1 MTVFIKNLLAK
12 KSATKLTPFWKLK
25 LSESEFYELKD
36 VIVNAFRSYRSF
48 DSCKIEAALYYA
60 EWWKRLKDVR
70 DKKGRDSKED
80 VYYSLGINLNYSE
93 EFFKAALKGLEAA
106 GGELIHINQ
115 DENLSSLF
123 YQGGIPMNRV
133 ASESLISSG
142 WDRFIRGLI
151 LRDYDFSALQNKS
164 ARHSLSL
171 IDFCDQLK
179 EADEFDDK
187 ERMPFY
193 CDDSQGEK
201 WYRFITEEIKKEK
214 ERIQKEHPFRIRW
227 EFEIDKI
234 ASKLNIY
241 YNITGPQTL
250 PKGFLESLHWADLK
264 DHDLSVNLDSK
275 KVFGETYINNFLY
288 TRFFYRAQ
296 YTNGSY
302 ISVHVNDSAKSVE
315 SDYLDMSIPQIIHK
329 DERGIYRLGN
339 RIGASEIYAIFSCNW
354 QPTEAFEF
362 ASLNLSY
369 EGDDYTLLSIPRKYD
384 DAITFKNKIDGEE
397 FVLPLN
403 SPLYRT
409 GITYQ
414 EDRFSNIFQE
424 QLYTPQRSIV
434 QKITESENR
443 TVSNKLLFRDK
454 YSSEWKDTASIGCI
468 FIKPNQRESIA
479 PIKAYFLGD
488 QFECKVKPGTDLFHI
503 LFSWPYGRVKLHN
516 VGRKIDG
523 DWWEITKEECEGKSM
538 IPCTFTPGN
547 DSSKAFTLNLKTQ
560 FNDFCIY
567 DINCCAIANNDTIP
581 LSELSLYCYQLNYS
595 TENKELATISF
606 TGTDK
611 RYQLNQDKENNEL
624 TVSGDFGEEWKVPKS
639 GRLDKLLGGIRRI
652 NDIVGIKPYQ
662 EIAINGPVNLVFKVG
677 PSPFCPE
684 IDVENNSIYLIERSS
699 NNRRTYQGDLFAFAL
714 DDDANEFKDVIK
726 LKPSEPGRYPLLEK
740 MPEKYLVCENNYT
753 SISER
758 VQVRMLTNRHIPKS
772 ERKELSTAKKKTILG
787 ELRDNKE
794 GTHLF
799 ASERW
804 KRILHWFELSY
815 KYNIPSDK
823 LHDLGICASDDRFLV
838 FLAFH
843 AFFMRNCNDLDLI
856 DKLLSLEKG
865 LAFKWWFI
873 NNELFKLEQGKFSEG
888 FPPELLYTWA
898 LRDAADAHDI
908 AKVAELCSIQDG
920 EFFPTHYVTYIML
933 ADKRFKEFMTRLA
946 LTSLC
951 KGSEVDLEMATSLIK
966 HASELIAAKCKDNK
980 SYFNAILNCIAAIE
994 LKKKEENHRKRLT
1007 NIEIVVATNEYKI
1020 KNDSDG
1026 KEYSQG
1032 KFIKLSWDLTKDTKA
1047 EYIHLSSILDVTL
1060 PEEPEEPILEY
1071 NMALIDSRT
1080 PNLENALFPMENN
1093 IFNYTGENARL
1104 MAKRVEALYRYK
1116 IKKDNNV
1123 FYSGSIDDIGDD
1135 NVHHSISNCETCRGS
1150 ILRYFERERLLFLQH
1165 LQYLI
1170 NK

>member
-1 MTVFIKNLLAK
+1 MTTFLKNLLDRK
-12 KSATKLTPFWKLK
+12 NITKPTPFWKLK
-25 LSESEFYELKD
+25 LSESEFFELKD
-36 VIVNAFRSYRSF
+36 VIVNAFKSYSSF
-48 DSCKIEAALYYA
+48 NSCRIEAALYYA
-60 EWWKRLKDVR
+60 EWWKRLKDV
-70 DKKGRDSKED
+70 KKGRDSNED
-80 VYYSLGINLNYSE
+80 VFNSLGIEQNCSK
-93 EFFKAALKGLEAA
+93 EFFKAALKGLETA

-115 DENLSSLF
+115 NENLSSLF

-151 LRDYDFSALQNKS
+151 LRDYDFSALQNQS
-164 ARHSLSL
+164 ARKSQSL

-250 PKGFLESLHWADLK
+250 PKGFLESLHCAEQK
-264 DHDLSVNLDSK
+264 DHDLSINLDSK

-288 TRFFYRAQ
+288 TKFFYRAQ

-302 ISVHVNDSAKSVE
+302 ISVHVNDSAQSVE

-339 RIGASEIYAIFSCNW
+339 RIGASEIYAVFSSNW
-354 QPTEAFEF
+354 EPTEAYGFEKIG
-362 ASLNLSY
+362 LSY
-369 EGDDYTLLSIPRKYD
+369 EGEDYILLSIPRKYD
-384 DAITFKNKIDGEE
+384 DSISFKNKIDGED

-424 QLYTPQRSIV
+424 QLYTPHRTIV

-454 YSSEWKDTASIGCI
+454 YSSDWKDTPSIGCI
-468 FIKPNQRESIA
+468 FIKPNQKESIA
-479 PIKAYFLGD
+479 PIKAYFLGEK
-488 QFECKVKPGTDLFHI
+488 FECKVKPGTDSFHI
-503 LFSWPYGRVKLHN
+503 HFTWPYGRVKLNN

-523 DWWEITKEECEGKSM
+523 DWWEITKDECEGKSL
-538 IPCTFTPGN
+538 IACTFTPGN

-581 LSELSLYCYQLNYS
+581 LSELSLYSYQLNYS
-595 TENKELATISF
+595 TENKELATIVF

-611 RYQLNQDKENNEL
+611 RYQLSQDKKNNEL

-639 GRLDKLLGGIRRI
+639 GRLDKLLGGFRRI

-662 EIAINGPVNLVFKVG
+662 EISINGPVNLIFKVG

-726 LKPSEPGRYPLLEK
+726 LTPSESGRYPLLEE

-753 SISER
+753 SISNR
-758 VQVRMLTNRHIPKS
+758 VQVRMLTDRNLSKS
-772 ERKELSTAKKKTILG
+772 ERKELSTAKKKTILN
-787 ELRDNKE
+787 ELRENED
-794 GTHLF
+794 GIHLF
-799 ASERW
+799 GSERW
-804 KRILHWFELSY
+804 KRILHWLDLSY

-823 LHDLGICASDDRFLV
+823 LHDLSICASDDRFLV

-843 AFFMRNCNDLDLI
+843 AFFLRNCSDLDVI
-856 DKLLSLEKG
+856 DKLLSLERG
-865 LAFKWWFI
+865 LSFKWWFI
-873 NNELFKLEQGKFSEG
+873 NNELFKLEQGKFAEG
-888 FPPELLYTWA
+888 FPPDLLYTWA
-898 LRDAADAHDI
+898 LRDAADARDI
-908 AKVAELCSIQDG
+908 TKVAELCSITEM
-920 EFFPTHYVTYIML
+920 EFFPTHYVQYITL

-966 HASELIAAKCKDNK
+966 HASELIAEKCKDNK
-980 SYFNAILNCIAAIE
+980 SYFNAILNCIAAVE
-994 LKKKEENHRKRLT
+994 LKKKEENRRKRLT
-1007 NIEIVVATNEYKI
+1007 NIEIAVATSDYKI
-1020 KNDSDG
+1020 KNDADG
-1026 KEYSQG
+1026 KLYSEG
-1032 KFIKLSWDLTKDTKA
+1032 KFIKLSWDLTKGTKE
-1047 EYIHLSSILDVTL
+1047 EYIPLSSVLDVTL
-1060 PEEPEEPILEY
+1060 PEEPEEPILDY
-1071 NMALIDSRT
+1071 NMALLDSRT
-1080 PNLENALFPMENN
+1080 PNIETIIFPMEDNL
-1093 IFNYTGENARL
+1093 FNYTGENAKL
-1104 MAKRVEALYRYK
+1104 MAKRVEALYHYK
-1116 IKKDNNV
+1116 TKKDNNI